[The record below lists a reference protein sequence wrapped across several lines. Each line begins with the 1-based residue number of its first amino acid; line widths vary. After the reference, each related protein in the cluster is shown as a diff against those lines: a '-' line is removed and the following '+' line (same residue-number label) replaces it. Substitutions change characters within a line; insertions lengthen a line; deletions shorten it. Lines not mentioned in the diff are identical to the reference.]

1 MLFHGSILENY
12 RHAFIL
18 RLVDVDC
25 AKLWPGYQV
34 IGVDVYKQPFAQGE
48 PMQTGVVEMM
58 RGEVNNTYG
67 SPEGIGLG

>member
-1 MLFHGSILENY
+1 MLFYGSILENY

-25 AKLWPGYQV
+25 AKLWPGDQV

-58 RGEVNNTYG
+58 RVEVNNTYG
-67 SPEGIGLG
+67 SPEGIGSG